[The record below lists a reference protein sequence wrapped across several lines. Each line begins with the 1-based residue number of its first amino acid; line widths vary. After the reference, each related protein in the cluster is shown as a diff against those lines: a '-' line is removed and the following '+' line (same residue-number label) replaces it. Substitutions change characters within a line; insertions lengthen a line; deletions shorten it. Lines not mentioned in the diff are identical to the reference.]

1 MRKLYILLCCL
12 LPLASVAQSTK
23 TFECA
28 DFSFEY
34 PESFS
39 PIKIRDTSRVVL
51 KLQSKYYELIVSSAK
66 SGWPKDKN
74 IWDDDVR
81 ERFINNYSGSGKIVS
96 ITKEIAQIKDDT
108 AHCLKIM
115 LNSHKQI
122 DNSELILKSV
132 IYLFFNNGNLCM
144 FTFGSKGEYSK
155 GSPTTYPDKV
165 MKGLKLKKRST
176 TEDDASTLNRMIF
189 ESINEVYPIRVDDCF
204 TILQVSLIENTI
216 TYKVQMD
223 NSCEGRVDI
232 NAFKEEM
239 IYYFSIVLEKSFFQN
254 LDKNGCSI
262 TYLIYNE
269 NEQLRKTIT
278 LNPKEI
284 LTYYQ

>member
-1 MRKLYILLCCL
+1 MRKLYILFCCL
-12 LPLASVAQSTK
+12 LPLVAVAQSTK
-23 TFECA
+23 TFDCA

-39 PIKIRDTSRVVL
+39 SAKIQDTTRIVL
-51 KLQSKYYELIVSSAK
+51 KLQSKYYELIVSCAK

-81 ERFINNYSGSGKIVS
+81 ERFIAKYSGKGKIVS

-108 AHCLKIM
+108 ARCLKIM
-115 LNSHKQI
+115 LNSSKQI
-122 DNSELILKSV
+122 DKSKLLLKSV

-144 FTFGSKGEYSK
+144 FTFGSQGEYSN
-155 GSPTTYPDKV
+155 GSPTTYPEKI
-165 MKGLKLKKRST
+165 MKGLKFKKSSV
-176 TEDDASTLNRMIF
+176 TEDDLSTLKKMIV
-189 ESINEVYPIRVDDCF
+189 ESINEVYPIRVDECL
-204 TILQVSLIENTI
+204 TILQLSLTENAI
-216 TYKVQMD
+216 TYKVQMK
-223 NSCEGRVDI
+223 NGCEGRVDF

-239 IYYFSIVLEKSFFQN
+239 IYYFSIVSQKSFFQN

-262 TYLIYNE
+262 AYLIYNE
-269 NEQLRKTIT
+269 NEQLIKTIF
-278 LNPKEI
+278 LKPKEI